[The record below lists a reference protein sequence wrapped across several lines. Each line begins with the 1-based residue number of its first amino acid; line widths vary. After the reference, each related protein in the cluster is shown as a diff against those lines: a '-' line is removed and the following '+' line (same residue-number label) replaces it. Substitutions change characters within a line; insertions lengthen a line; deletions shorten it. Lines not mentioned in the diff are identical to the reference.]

1 MRATSVF
8 VRFLSL
14 LDVSLVL
21 LGVLML
27 ALTQAQLRSS
37 AGPDGRQAESLPELA
52 GLELI
57 CLYAGWE
64 GSQKG
69 RCFLLNSKGEVGRE
83 VRTDTST
90 DIEEVL
96 GVSPQAKERKSQV
109 VLLFFVSNGWYSDW
123 PESRLSSIEKTWKVR
138 VMPVYNV
145 NPLIGAKQ

>member
-27 ALTQAQLRSS
+27 ALTQAQLRSN
-37 AGPDGRQAESLPELA
+37 AGADGPRAESLPELA
-52 GLELI
+52 GIELI

-64 GSQKG
+64 GPQKG
-69 RCFLLNSKGEVGRE
+69 RCFLLNAKGEVGRE
-83 VRTDTST
+83 VRTDTSA

-96 GVSPQAKERKSQV
+96 GMNTRSKERPSQV
-109 VLLFFVSNGWYSDW
+109 VLLFFAANGWYSDW
-123 PESRLSSIEKTWKVR
+123 PETRLSSIEKAWKIR

-145 NPLIGAKQ
+145 NPLIGAKP